1 MRWLLTFLLFGP
13 WASAALAGSYK
24 STATTLRVT
33 SQPSQFE
40 GLNLAFEVPTPEQ
53 IGIYLT
59 ATRSVALT
67 ARVLVRFREAGTATW
82 REGHP
87 LLRIH
92 PEWTDGGAPQAPI
105 QGFAGTVFDL
115 KPGTAYELEFR
126 FEEPAKAAQVITT
139 TVMTRA
145 IPAAAA
151 AATVSATPSDNLQSK
166 LNGLQAG
173 QVLQLANGTYNVN
186 GLFLNRS
193 GTKTNPI
200 IIRGQSRAGV
210 ILANSTDTILEIQAA
225 NHVILENMT
234 LQGSGVDSGTNSRS
248 VGIELRYGDTQ
259 DDVTIRD
266 IDIKGVDQGIV
277 AWTKTLSIMVYNCTL
292 TGNNVWTA
300 AFLGDNRTWN
310 DDGIRLPGEGNV
322 AFENTLHGFGDS
334 FAVNNGTHS
343 SGVYFYRNKITM
355 TGDDA
360 FEADYGTRNLGFYD
374 NYIGN
379 SSTFLSLDPLWGG
392 PLYCFRNVSIN
403 TVRGP
408 FKLNSTNSGFM
419 IYNNT
424 IVRTTG
430 SHDWGW
436 VQYNNGDLQNWSFR
450 NNILLY
456 RGTGTQL
463 MAVESGGMDLLDF
476 SHNAFYPDG
485 SIWWSNSGGSFN
497 SLAAARAGLP
507 GITALF
513 GTSTQRHFQDLI
525 VPSDLFANPIQLGSD
540 FLTEYKAMAVPVLK
554 SGVAAKTSGIAIPNV
569 TDGFVGSQPDRGALI
584 EGRAIPA
591 WGARR

>member
-1 MRWLLTFLLFGP
+1 MRWLLTFLLFGSGG
-13 WASAALAGSYK
+13 SAALAGLYK

-87 LLRIH
+87 MLRIR

-115 KPGTAYELEFR
+115 KPGTAYDLELR
-126 FEEPAKAAQVITT
+126 FEEPSKAAQVVTT

-145 IPAAAA
+145 LPAAAP
-151 AATVSATPSDNLQSK
+151 AATVTATPSDNLQTK

-186 GLFLNRS
+186 GLVLNRS
-193 GTKTNPI
+193 GTKNSPI
-200 IIRGQSRAGV
+200 IIRGQSRTGV

-234 LQGSGVDSGTNSRS
+234 LQGSGVDSGTDSRS

-292 TGNNVWTA
+292 TGNNVWTE
-300 AFLGDNRTWN
+300 AFLSDNRTWN

-322 AFENTLHGFGDS
+322 AFENTLHGFGDT

-379 SSTFLSLDPLWGG
+379 SSTFVSLDPLWGG

-403 TVRGP
+403 TTRGP

-430 SHDWGW
+430 RHDWGW

-463 MAVESGGMDLLDF
+463 IAVESGGMDLLDF

-497 SLAAARAGLP
+497 SLAAALAGLP
-507 GITALF
+507 ATAALF
-513 GTSTQRHFQDLI
+513 GSSTKRHFQDQI

-540 FLTEYKAMAVPVLK
+540 YLTEYKAMAVPVLK
-554 SGVAAKTSGIAIPNV
+554 SGVSAKSSGVAIPNV
-569 TDGFVGSQPDRGALI
+569 TDGFTGALPDRGALI
-584 EGRAIPA
+584 EGRPTPA